1 MRALTVVEPGVIEL
15 QQRPALTLQDHHAL
29 VAPEVVGVCGTDL
42 DIIDGTIDPNFVR
55 YPLVLG
61 HEFAGTL
68 RSPSGEFDPGT
79 RVVVEGIVPCTR
91 CDECR
96 RGATNRCET
105 YDEFGFIRDGA
116 AADLLLAPHGLIHP
130 LAADVSWESAALVE
144 PAAVV
149 WRALT
154 RANPET
160 GGRVLVVGDGTV
172 ALLAALLVRQFD
184 PAEVVML
191 GAREDQAS
199 LAATVGVDR
208 FLTAPPADSG
218 ARFDLVVE
226 AAGSAAASA
235 AALSAPARGGTVL
248 LLGYPGDVPV
258 NLPVDDVINGDVT
271 IIGSFAYTRDAW
283 REVVALLNSG
293 ALHLGA
299 LVTHRFPLGEFAE
312 AVATLR
318 HSSGPRG
325 KILLDIAS

>member
-1 MRALTVVEPGVIEL
+1 MRALTVIEPGVIEL
-15 QQRPALTLQDHHAL
+15 QERPALTLQDGHAL

-68 RSPSGEFDPGT
+68 RSPSGEIAAGT

-91 CDECR
+91 CAECR

-116 AADLLLAPHGLIHP
+116 AADLLLAPDTLIHP
-130 LAADVSWESAALVE
+130 LARTVSWESAALVE

-160 GGRVLVVGDGTV
+160 DARVLVVGDGTV
-172 ALLAALLVRQFD
+172 ALLAALLVRQFQ

-191 GAREDQAS
+191 GARADQRI
-199 LAATVGVDR
+199 LAEGIGVDR
-208 FLTAPPADSG
+208 FLTTSDAAG
-218 ARFDLVVE
+218 GGFDLVVE
-226 AAGSAAASA
+226 AAGSGAATAT
-235 AALSAPARGGTVL
+235 ALAAPARGGTVL
-248 LLGYPGDVPV
+248 LLGYPGAEPV
-258 NLPVDDVINGDVT
+258 NLPVDDVVNGDVA
-271 IIGSFAYTRDAW
+271 IIGSFAYTRAAW
-283 REVVALLNSG
+283 REVVALLNAGS
-293 ALHLGA
+293 LNLSA
-299 LVTHRFPLGEFAE
+299 LVTHRFPLSDFTE
-312 AVATLR
+312 ALATLR
-318 HSSGPRG
+318 HSSGARG
-325 KILLDIAS
+325 KILLEIA